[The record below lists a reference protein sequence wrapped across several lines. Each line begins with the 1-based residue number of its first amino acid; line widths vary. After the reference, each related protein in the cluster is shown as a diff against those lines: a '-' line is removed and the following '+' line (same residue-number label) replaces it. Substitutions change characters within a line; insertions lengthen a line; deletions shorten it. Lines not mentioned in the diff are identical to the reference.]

1 MYGLLLLLFS
11 DVLYLYSSMPCVYNM
26 DKEQIIG
33 FLKQEGKNIGKLAL
47 ENDETC
53 NKIITYY
60 RMLCRCWDG
69 MTQVLLEEEIKAYM
83 GRKGDLEWKK

>member
-1 MYGLLLLLFS
+1 MNYWVSCLTN
-11 DVLYLYSSMPCVYNM
+11 Y
-26 DKEQIIG
+26 
-33 FLKQEGKNIGKLAL
+33 
-47 ENDETC
+47 DETC